1 MEKKRKMTLDE
12 RMEADPELK
21 AAMEESEDLLVERI
35 KQGYR
40 ERRAREV
47 RQEELRER
55 QRRRRE
61 RLRRFS
67 LGLLGGD

>member
-40 ERRAREV
+40 ERHAREA
-47 RQEELRER
+47 RQEELRDR
-55 QRRRRE
+55 QQRRRE

-67 LGLLGGD
+67 FGLLGGG